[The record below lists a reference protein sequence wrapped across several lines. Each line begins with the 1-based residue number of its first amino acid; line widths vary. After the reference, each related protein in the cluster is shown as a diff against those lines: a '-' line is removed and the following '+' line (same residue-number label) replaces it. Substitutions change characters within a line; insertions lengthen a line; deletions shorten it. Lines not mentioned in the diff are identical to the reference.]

1 MLIMLKIVK
10 MIVMKKQ
17 RQSLGELL
25 IVGFGG
31 GIGGSLRYLLS
42 LIPII
47 GYLPLMTVTINW
59 LGAFL
64 LALFGAYLTKNSSQ
78 LTRWQPFIGTG
89 IIGGFTTFST
99 MILQFNQLL
108 RNNLQVAWL
117 YIILTVFGGILMVRL
132 GQKVGR
138 TV

>member
-1 MLIMLKIVK
+1 
-10 MIVMKKQ
+10 
-17 RQSLGELL
+17 
-25 IVGFGG
+25 
-31 GIGGSLRYLLS
+31 
-42 LIPII
+42 
-47 GYLPLMTVTINW
+47 
-59 LGAFL
+59 
-64 LALFGAYLTKNSSQ
+64 
-78 LTRWQPFIGTG
+78 
-89 IIGGFTTFST
+89 